1 MLSSQEE
8 ILLPPQNYSNCIGG
22 LRNVGCTRG
31 WFRKADSDLRTA
43 QRTLASDGPYDTAC
57 FHAQQVAERYLKGLL
72 AFMEQP
78 IPRTHNLE
86 ELQQLCLTLVPT
98 LELTNVDLAELT
110 PYAVQLRY
118 DFEFWPDRETAEQA
132 LNVAERVQ
140 VAVLAVVPQEAHP

>member
-1 MLSSQEE
+1 MSDKLDHA
-8 ILLPPQNYSNCIGG
+8 
-22 LRNVGCTRG
+22 RG

-43 QRTLASDGPYDTAC
+43 QRTLTSDGPYDTAC
-57 FHAQQVAERYLKGLL
+57 FHAQQVAERYLKGWL

-98 LELTNVDLAELT
+98 LELTDVDLVDLT

-132 LNVAERVQ
+132 LNVAERVRI
-140 VAVLAVVPQEAHP
+140 AVLAVVPQEAHP

>member
-1 MLSSQEE
+1 MRDKLDHA
-8 ILLPPQNYSNCIGG
+8 
-22 LRNVGCTRG
+22 RG

-86 ELQQLCLTLVPT
+86 ELQQLCLTLVPI
-98 LELTNVDLAELT
+98 LELTDVDLVDLT
-110 PYAVQLRY
+110 PYAVQLCY
-118 DFEFWPDRETAEQA
+118 DFEFWPERETAEQA
-132 LNVAERVQ
+132 LNVAECVRI
-140 VAVLAVVPQEAHP
+140 AVLAVVPQEAHP